1 MNTKTHDFTSISDA
15 EVIYYLFS
23 PESRSPSPNPN
34 NDIPCTLAA
43 GEDASMFHPI
53 EVQPKTDDW
62 IEVDTPSYSRE
73 RHVPDRTLRVLI
85 DKIQPS
91 MDKEATSIEV
101 AAFDL
106 ARRAEDLAKAV
117 EAGRDSAKHKCREVE
132 LAAAIEH
139 EQVKTA
145 TKLAVREKAIVEQ
158 QEEIARLNTRLAE
171 LEEVSQLS
179 SVKNI
184 SDGPLVMRIDVWV
197 GGGDGTDIEL
207 ALVKMNPDTP
217 FKIVLEILRDQHPLK
232 ALKQKS
238 TGRYIFDSDTP
249 ASLGSRDG
257 EELVFIQQHDEPMFM
272 LDATTDDA
280 DCWREKLYA
289 SGDLDRSLAGAMGIR
304 SWRYG

>member
-1 MNTKTHDFTSISDA
+1 
-15 EVIYYLFS
+15 
-23 PESRSPSPNPN
+23 
-34 NDIPCTLAA
+34 
-43 GEDASMFHPI
+43 
-53 EVQPKTDDW
+53 
-62 IEVDTPSYSRE
+62 
-73 RHVPDRTLRVLI
+73 
-85 DKIQPS
+85 
-91 MDKEATSIEV
+91 MDKEATSIED

-132 LAAAIEH
+132 LAAAAEH

-179 SVKNI
+179 STKHI
-184 SDGPLVMRIDVWV
+184 SDRPLVMRIDVWV
-197 GGGDGTDIEL
+197 GGEDGTDVEL

-217 FKIVLEILRDQHPLK
+217 FKIVLETLRDQHPLK

-238 TGRYIFDSDTP
+238 TGRWIFDSDTP
-249 ASLGSRDG
+249 ASLGFRDG

-272 LDATTDDA
+272 LDASMDETT
-280 DCWREKLYA
+280 CWRGKD
-289 SGDLDRSLAGAMGIR
+289 SRV
-304 SWRYG
+304 SWREPEGEW